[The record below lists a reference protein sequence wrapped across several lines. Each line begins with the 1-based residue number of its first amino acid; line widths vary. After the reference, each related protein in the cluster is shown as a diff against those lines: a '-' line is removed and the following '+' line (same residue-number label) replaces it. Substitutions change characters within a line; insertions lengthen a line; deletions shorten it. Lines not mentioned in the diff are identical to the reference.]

1 MELFF
6 RSFSHE
12 AAGLNRPIQWASFT
26 TKRRYFIVIL
36 NFFLFLQSSA
46 FKSSYLNPLTW
57 CFSVRVV
64 IQACCISYIH
74 TCSWEDIL
82 VSGAFLFQNSM
93 DVIFMLSYDWFGLHS
108 TRMLTKLLLKCIIS
122 EAMRIIIWLAIP
134 ATKFMLGQSTKSL
147 KLLCR
152 AN

>member
-36 NFFLFLQSSA
+36 NFFLFLQSCA

-64 IQACCISYIH
+64 IQACGISYIH

-82 VSGAFLFQNSM
+82 VGGAFLFQNSM
-93 DVIFMLSYDWFGLHS
+93 DVIFMLSYDWFVLHS

-122 EAMRIIIWLAIP
+122 EAMRIIIWLAYTCHQVY
-134 ATKFMLGQSTKSL
+134 AGAEYWKSETIVSS
-147 KLLCR
+147 
-152 AN
+152 